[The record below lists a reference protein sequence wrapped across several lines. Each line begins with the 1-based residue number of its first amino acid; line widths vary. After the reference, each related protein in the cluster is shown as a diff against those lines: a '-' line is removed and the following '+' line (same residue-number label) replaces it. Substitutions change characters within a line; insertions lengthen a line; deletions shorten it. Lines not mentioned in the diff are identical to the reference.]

1 MSQNHNT
8 YIFCKYILIYESVRT
23 EKEVET
29 VAKKATEALYGDN
42 IEDFKIRTL
51 LPFPTEQNR
60 EAWDAQITFLLGG
73 LQYTVD
79 LLINEKD
86 GQITN
91 ARLIDKMVPL

>member
-1 MSQNHNT
+1 MNPVH
-8 YIFCKYILIYESVRT
+8 T
-23 EKEVET
+23 EKEVE
-29 VAKKATEALYGDN
+29 AAGKKATEALYGSN
-42 IEDFKIRTL
+42 IEDFKVRTL

-60 EAWDAQITFLLGG
+60 EAWDAQVTFLLSG

-91 ARLIDKMVPL
+91 ARLIDTMVPL

>member
-1 MSQNHNT
+1 MNP
-8 YIFCKYILIYESVRT
+8 VRT
-23 EKEVET
+23 EKEVES

-42 IEDFKIRTL
+42 IKDFKIRTL

-60 EAWDAQITFLLGG
+60 EAWDAQVTFLLGG

>member
-1 MSQNHNT
+1 MNP
-8 YIFCKYILIYESVRT
+8 VRT
-23 EKEVET
+23 EKEVESA
-29 VAKKATEALYGDN
+29 AKKATEALYGDN
-42 IEDFKIRTL
+42 IEDFNIRTL

-60 EAWDAQITFLLGG
+60 EAWDAQVTFLLGG

>member
-1 MSQNHNT
+1 MNPV
-8 YIFCKYILIYESVRT
+8 LT

-29 VAKKATEALYGDN
+29 TAKKVTEVLYGDN

-51 LPFPTEQNR
+51 LSYPTEQNR
-60 EAWDAQITFLLGG
+60 EAWDAQVTFILSG

-91 ARLIDKMVPL
+91 ARLIDRMVPL

>member
-1 MSQNHNT
+1 MNP
-8 YIFCKYILIYESVRT
+8 VRT
-23 EKEVET
+23 EKEVES
-29 VAKKATEALYGDN
+29 VAKKAIETLYGDN

-60 EAWDAQITFLLGG
+60 EAWDTQVTFLLGG

-79 LLINEKD
+79 LLINEKN

-91 ARLIDKMVPL
+91 TRLIDTMVPL

>member
-1 MSQNHNT
+1 
-8 YIFCKYILIYESVRT
+8 LIYESRPYR
-23 EKEVET
+23 KGSRNSS
-29 VAKKATEALYGDN
+29 KKATEALYGDN

-60 EAWDAQITFLLGG
+60 EAWDAQVTFLLGG

>member
-1 MSQNHNT
+1 MNPV
-8 YIFCKYILIYESVRT
+8 LT

-29 VAKKATEALYGDN
+29 TAKKVTEVLYGDN

-51 LPFPTEQNR
+51 LSYPTEQNR
-60 EAWDAQITFLLGG
+60 ESWDAQVTFILGG

-91 ARLIDKMVPL
+91 ARLIDRMVPL